1 MAKEAFKI
9 CKRNSNES
17 THKIRRNGQTPCIIY
32 GEFLKTPI
40 ISKIDNSE
48 LFKLFKENTP
58 GSIIPLDV
66 DGQIMNCVIKEI
78 QKDNLGKVIHL
89 DFQFVKQNE
98 VIKMKIPVKFI
109 GDQNIEIRNLV
120 FEICNPT
127 LEFHGNV
134 EKIPE
139 EIEFDVSS
147 MNFEDKVFAKD
158 ICVPEGVELVTD
170 PDTILAVV
178 NA

>member
-1 MAKEAFKI
+1 MAEKAFKI
-9 CKRNSNES
+9 CKRNLDEH

-32 GEFLKTPI
+32 GEFLEDPI
-40 ISKIDNSE
+40 SAKIENCE
-48 LFKLFKENTP
+48 LLKLFKENTP

-66 DGQIMNCVIKEI
+66 DGKVMNCVIKEI

-109 GDQNIEIRNLV
+109 GESNIESRNLV

-139 EIEFDVSS
+139 EIEVDVSD
-147 MNFEDKVFAKD
+147 MKFEDKVLAKD
-158 ICVPEGVELVTD
+158 ICVPEGVELITN